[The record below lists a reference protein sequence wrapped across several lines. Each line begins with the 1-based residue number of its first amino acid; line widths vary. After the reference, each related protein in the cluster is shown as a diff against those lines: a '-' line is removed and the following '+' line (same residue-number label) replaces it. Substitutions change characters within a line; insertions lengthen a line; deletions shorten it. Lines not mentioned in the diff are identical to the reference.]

1 MRVFLTGATGFIGSA
16 IVQELLGAGHEVL
29 GLARTDA
36 AADALARLGVRA
48 HRGELAD
55 TASLAAAAR
64 ACDGVIHTAFIHDFA
79 AHAAAAET
87 DRQAVTAMLGA
98 LEGSGKPLV
107 ATSVTVLLAHAH
119 PATEDTPVP
128 EASPN
133 PRTKAEAMV
142 LAAAGRDVRASVV
155 RLPPSVHGAG
165 DYGFVP
171 MLARIARSKGVSAF
185 ISDGANR
192 WPAVHRLDAARLFRL
207 ALERALPGARLHAVA
222 EEGLALRTIAEAIG
236 AGLGVPARGIA
247 ADEAQGHFDWLA
259 RFVAIDNPTSSA
271 LTRGSLGWQPKETD
285 LLADMRNNGYFP

>member
-16 IVQELLGAGHEVL
+16 IVQELLSAGHQVL
-29 GLARTDA
+29 GLARSDA
-36 AADALARLGVRA
+36 AAETLARLGAQA

-55 TASLAAAAR
+55 TAGLASAAR

-107 ATSVTVLLAHAH
+107 ATSVTVLAAHAH
-119 PATEDTPVP
+119 PATEDIPVP

-133 PRTKAEAMV
+133 PRAKAEAMV
-142 LAAAGRDVRASVV
+142 LAAAGRGVRASVV

-171 MLARIARSKGVSAF
+171 MLLRMARSKGVSAY
-185 ISDGANR
+185 IGEGMNR

-207 ALERALPGARLHAVA
+207 ALESALPGARLHAVA
-222 EEGLALRTIAEAIG
+222 EEGLALCAIAEAIG

-259 RFVAIDNPTSSA
+259 RFVAIDNPSSSA
-271 LTRGSLGWQPKETD
+271 LTRASLGWQPKEAD
-285 LLADMRNNGYFP
+285 LLADMRDSGYFG